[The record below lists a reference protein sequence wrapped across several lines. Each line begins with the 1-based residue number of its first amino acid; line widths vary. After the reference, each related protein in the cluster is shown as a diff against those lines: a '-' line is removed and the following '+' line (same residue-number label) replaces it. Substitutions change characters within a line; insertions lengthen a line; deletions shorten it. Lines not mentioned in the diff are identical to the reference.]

1 MTRSMSLNFNSKR
14 PNNHQQPTE
23 DLEAFDSGE
32 TVALKNFCWFVRSYG
47 TCGNMTPYVPSPSSH
62 QNRYRKCLTHV
73 VSEHETLAGIALK
86 YDLTVEDLRRNNS
99 FLWTTNSVWVGQ
111 TLKIPILDSHNNHQ
125 QQVENAKEFT
135 EQQTQNSKLRKQNRK
150 TSSVAV
156 PSPEEF
162 WTKLDDSIEASKK
175 VTKEY
180 KKQLNNSPEE
190 KEPKDLLKC

>member
-1 MTRSMSLNFNSKR
+1 
-14 PNNHQQPTE
+14 
-23 DLEAFDSGE
+23 
-32 TVALKNFCWFVRSYG
+32 
-47 TCGNMTPYVPSPSSH
+47 MTPYVPSPSSH

-111 TLKIPILDSHNNHQ
+111 TLKIPILSSHNLNQ
-125 QQVENAKEFT
+125 QAENAKKFT
-135 EQQTQNSKLRKQNRK
+135 EQQTQNLRIQKQNRK
-150 TSSVAV
+150 TSSAAQ
-156 PSPEEF
+156 SPEEF
-162 WTKLDDSIEASKK
+162 WTKVDDSIEASKK

-180 KKQLNNSPEE
+180 KKQLNNSSPE